1 MKDKVIK
8 KLVAVFMLVVT
19 FFSTFSNIVFAKKIG
34 DEAYLEKKGDCGHHL
49 QYWKEEKGLWSYI
62 NCTYVTYNE
71 NGKEYPA
78 YCLNRDAHGVG
89 EVDNYSV
96 DLTQVLDD
104 VRIWRTII
112 NAYPYKSPEQLGVE
126 NEYDAFVAT
135 KQAVYCIIY
144 DWDAASRF
152 RGADERGTKIA
163 NAIVNLSNIGKN
175 GTQTPYNS
183 GVSASKVN
191 GLMEDGEYYSQKFK
205 INCGVDIQNYSV
217 IATNGLPSGAKITDI
232 DNNETNNING
242 NSNFKIKIPKNSMNS
257 DINITFSIKT
267 SAKTYP
273 IFYGKTRIDGTQNYA
288 ITTDSYED
296 ITGNGSLNIATNT
309 GRIEINKTDDETHNP
324 IENVTFGLYKKNGTE
339 IARATTNSQGIATF
353 QGLYQNSYVLKELST
368 NSNYVLNKVDFDVNV
383 EYNKQTKL
391 DIENEH
397 KKGNLKI
404 YKVDKDNN
412 KIGLGNVTFDLYSEE
427 LEKVIGSYTTN
438 VDGEIYI
445 EQIRTGNYK
454 LIEKNSRKM
463 V

>member
-1 MKDKVIK
+1 
-8 KLVAVFMLVVT
+8 
-19 FFSTFSNIVFAKKIG
+19 
-34 DEAYLEKKGDCGHHL
+34 
-49 QYWKEEKGLWSYI
+49 
-62 NCTYVTYNE
+62 
-71 NGKEYPA
+71 
-78 YCLNRDAHGVG
+78 
-89 EVDNYSV
+89 
-96 DLTQVLDD
+96 
-104 VRIWRTII
+104 
-112 NAYPYKSPEQLGVE
+112 
-126 NEYDAFVAT
+126 
-135 KQAVYCIIY
+135 
-144 DWDAASRF
+144 
-152 RGADERGTKIA
+152 
-163 NAIVNLSNIGKN
+163 
-175 GTQTPYNS
+175 
-183 GVSASKVN
+183 
-191 GLMEDGEYYSQKFK
+191 
-205 INCGVDIQNYSV
+205 
-217 IATNGLPSGAKITDI
+217 
-232 DNNETNNING
+232 
-242 NSNFKIKIPKNSMNS
+242 MNS

-267 SAKTYP
+267 RAKTYP

-309 GRIEINKTDDETHNP
+309 GKIEINKTDDETHNP
-324 IENVTFGLYKKNGTE
+324 IENVTFGLYKKDGTE